1 MPVHTRPPEAVSITL
16 PMPVEIEEKKNRA
29 DRKWEIISAVSVGSR
44 RPDATT
50 ALLPCTPCI
59 LHEICHCNT
68 SQTNVTQTP
77 RQIPM
82 VAIWVSLFIRFEHF
96 HTEDSD

>member
-50 ALLPCTPCI
+50 ALLPCTSAFYMKSVIHRSPELSCPK
-59 LHEICHCNT
+59 LRL
-68 SQTNVTQTP
+68 S
-77 RQIPM
+77 
-82 VAIWVSLFIRFEHF
+82 
-96 HTEDSD
+96 